1 MMIIKIYSIY
11 YVLFLKIDLEFL
23 ILDNVEDSSG
33 NSYETNDWYHKKIGI
48 TACEDRTRD
57 CQVKSLKLYLLS

>member
-1 MMIIKIYSIY
+1 MIDII
-11 YVLFLKIDLEFL
+11 
-23 ILDNVEDSSG
+23 
-33 NSYETNDWYHKKIGI
+33 KKIGI